1 MRDQEYGLSRSAR
14 AQRKPPDPTTTTEQR
29 ERFVHLVRL
38 GWDLRALGVRT
49 SLVLPVSGQP
59 ILEVHSAAGTLARIT
74 VIRRYCGW
82 VFTWRPWWAR
92 LWPRSE
98 WVLAT
103 ADNAADIVM
112 AEVGA

>member
-1 MRDQEYGLSRSAR
+1 MHDQENGLSRSAR
-14 AQRKPPDPTTTTEQR
+14 GHRKPPDATTAEQQ

-49 SLVLPVSGQP
+49 SLVLPVTGQP

-74 VIRRYCGW
+74 VIRRYRGW

-92 LWPRSE
+92 LWRRSE
-98 WVLAT
+98 WVLAE

-112 AEVGA
+112 AEVNG